1 MRYTKWDDISFISR
15 SKNRAN
21 LLNAL
26 KEPKT
31 PTQLS
36 KELSLNIGYISN
48 LIIDLLKRK
57 LIVCLTPNEKRYR
70 LYKISKKGENIIKSI
85 NN

>member
-21 LLNAL
+21 LLKAL

-57 LIVCLTPNEKRYR
+57 LIICLTPNEKRYR
-70 LYKISKKGENIIKSI
+70 LYKVSKKGGNILKSD
-85 NN
+85 